1 MIGTWQNADK
11 TKIIVYPDIE
21 SILAE
26 WHSDNDQFGQFFNIE
41 ITPIP
46 AEVIGAEY
54 MEYRKKLMQEEI
66 DRLQTRLAQLNETS
80 SNL

>member
-11 TKIIVYPDIE
+11 TKIIVYPDME
-21 SILAE
+21 SIFMDGFSA
-26 WHSDNDQFGQFFNIE
+26 NDQFGQFFTLE

-54 MEYRKKLMQEEI
+54 MAYRKKLMQEEI
-66 DRLQTRLAQLNETS
+66 DRLQTRLAQLNETG